1 MFDLWPAKFAVYNW
15 MARHANRGLAANVE
29 RQLEL
34 QTIEALNCCPLVVK
48 FLWSYKV
55 S

>member
-1 MFDLWPAKFAVYNW
+1 MVYNW
-15 MARHANRGLAANVE
+15 MARLADRGLAANVE
-29 RQLEL
+29 SQLEL
-34 QTIEALNCCPLVVK
+34 QGIEALNCCSLVVK

>member
-15 MARHANRGLAANVE
+15 TARHANRGLASNVE

-34 QTIEALNCCPLVVK
+34 QTIEVLNCCPLVVK

>member
-1 MFDLWPAKFAVYNW
+1 MFDLWPLKFAVYNW
-15 MARHANRGLAANVE
+15 TARHADRGLAANLE

-34 QTIEALNCCPLVVK
+34 QATEALNCYLLVVK